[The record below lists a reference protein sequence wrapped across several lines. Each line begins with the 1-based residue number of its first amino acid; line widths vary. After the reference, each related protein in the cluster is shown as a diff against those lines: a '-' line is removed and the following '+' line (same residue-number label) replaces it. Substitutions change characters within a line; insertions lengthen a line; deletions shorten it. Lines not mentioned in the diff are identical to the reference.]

1 MLGTQPCTRIFCQD
15 LVPEPQ
21 CCTGIRCPDP
31 ALHQDPVPGSCA
43 RIQPYTGIL
52 CRDPVLAP
60 SPCTGILC
68 RDRALHQIPTPGPC
82 SAPRGWGKGGARHP
96 GVTACRERACRRGH
110 AGPGGIQGSWGGC
123 PGGTRHAG
131 GTWGLTAGL
140 VVVGRVAEEARAP
153 LGGAGRERDALQ
165 RCRGGHGQGG
175 SGQGDVSPR
184 TQARPRCLGRG
195 ELRGPYR

>member
-1 MLGTQPCTRIFCQD
+1 M
-15 LVPEPQ
+15 
-21 CCTGIRCPDP
+21 
-31 ALHQDPVPGSCA
+31 
-43 RIQPYTGIL
+43 
-52 CRDPVLAP
+52 
-60 SPCTGILC
+60 
-68 RDRALHQIPTPGPC
+68 
-82 SAPRGWGKGGARHP
+82 RGEGMQEGACGARGDP
-96 GVTACRERACRRGH
+96 GVLGR
-110 AGPGGIQGSWGGC
+110 GPGGTG
-123 PGGTRHAG
+123 HAG

-184 TQARPRCLGRG
+184 TQARPRCLGQG